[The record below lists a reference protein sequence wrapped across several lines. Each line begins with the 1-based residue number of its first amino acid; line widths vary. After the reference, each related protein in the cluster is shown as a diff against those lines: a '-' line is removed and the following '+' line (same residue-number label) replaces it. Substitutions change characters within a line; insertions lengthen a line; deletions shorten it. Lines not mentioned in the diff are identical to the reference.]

1 MRDFK
6 IGYFL
11 TLFLAICFVVMGTA
25 VLFATGRTVP
35 VTPPEFASELFR
47 VLTETIGDW
56 SYPIIASAGLAVMWS
71 TLIALMDVMPRLTD
85 RLSGVMMKRSNDL
98 PDRYKL
104 FSAIQVTG
112 IIIILLFF
120 LSSFKSFLYFATSV
134 GLIAAPTIGYYN
146 YKAITSA
153 KIPAKYRPKN
163 SLVIWNWACIVIMT
177 MFAVAFVYTRI
188 FV

>member
-1 MRDFK
+1 
-6 IGYFL
+6 
-11 TLFLAICFVVMGTA
+11 
-25 VLFATGRTVP
+25 
-35 VTPPEFASELFR
+35 
-47 VLTETIGDW
+47 
-56 SYPIIASAGLAVMWS
+56 
-71 TLIALMDVMPRLTD
+71 
-85 RLSGVMMKRSNDL
+85 MMKRPNDL

-120 LSSFKSFLYFATSV
+120 LSSFKAFLYFATSV

-153 KIPAKYRPKN
+153 KIPTKYRPKN

>member
-1 MRDFK
+1 MAKKQKRELMK
-6 IGYFL
+6 L
-11 TLFLAICFVVMGTA
+11 TIARNSLLRPLGHVQSVVERRNTIPILANVVLQAEEGSLSLTA
-25 VLFATGRTVP
+25 T
-35 VTPPEFASELFR
+35 
-47 VLTETIGDW
+47 D
-56 SYPIIASAGLAVMWS
+56 
-71 TLIALMDVMPRLTD
+71 MDMD
-85 RLSGVMMKRSNDL
+85 
-98 PDRYKL
+98 
-104 FSAIQVTG
+104 I
-112 IIIILLFF
+112 
-120 LSSFKSFLYFATSV
+120 ATSV